1 MTFTLG
7 IYKTRAAAEEGLKL
21 WSDVYE
27 EEALSIELDGT
38 VYRLI
43 VNLPDDHQ

>member
-1 MTFTLG
+1 MTFVLS
-7 IYKTRAAAEEGLKL
+7 IHKTRAAAEEGLKL

-27 EEALSIELDGT
+27 EEALSIDFDGS

-43 VNLPDDHQ
+43 VTLTDDPR